1 MKANHVTITG
11 ADDAQKKELL
21 EDILYIEGIFFPD
34 SFPVL
39 TKPANDES
47 CKDESPQVE
56 SESTSNSSPSKDESK
71 EDAKPSVEDSCPA
84 SNEDDSNED
93 EDEDE
98 KINKQYP
105 DAQKILLRNVG
116 DSITAKYAGSGNR
129 YVPKAQKRAFVVYL
143 ENQSGEIEFLQGT
156 QLSEALME
164 ADPKNG
170 DAIIIKK
177 VGQFKRAKSK
187 EHAKPATFSI
197 TLV

>member
-1 MKANHVTITG
+1 MRANHVTITG

-21 EDILYIEGIFFPD
+21 KDILYIEGIFFSN

-39 TKPANDES
+39 TKPANDKPS
-47 CKDESPQVE
+47 KDESLQVQ
-56 SESTSNSSPSKDESK
+56 SESTSNFSPSKDESK
-71 EDAKPSVEDSCPA
+71 ENAKPSVEDSCPA
-84 SNEDDSNED
+84 SNGDDSNED
-93 EDEDE
+93 DDDE

-116 DSITAKYAGSGNR
+116 DSITAKYVGSGNR

-170 DAIIIKK
+170 DAIKIKK